1 MATQTMTMVEE
12 ETKIRKLSD
21 KVNSEGEG
29 EGDEPVDEPDSSKP
43 NNNGVLLGA
52 QRIMNTQYSQTLE
65 QSQENLEEMM
75 PQQGNVMGV
84 GGGVGDDAVDV
95 TYSTKPD
102 NQNYNLGSIG
112 FQTNTTGF
120 QASTTEFATTSST
133 TGSIMG
139 VGGGVGDNA
148 VDVTYSTK
156 PDNKFAKVR
165 SITTK
170 TTTTSGYG
178 VGFGQ
183 NISST
188 QVSTGGTVMGIGGGV
203 EDQAVDVTYSTK
215 PDNAG
220 IKFGREQIASIATT
234 TTSVTGED
242 ISNLDIYNRATI
254 LQDKVQHIIQK
265 EIQPIIKTVYKPII
279 QKEIQPKYN
288 LLLKEK
294 FNQL

>member
-1 MATQTMTMVEE
+1 
-12 ETKIRKLSD
+12 
-21 KVNSEGEG
+21 
-29 EGDEPVDEPDSSKP
+29 
-43 NNNGVLLGA
+43 
-52 QRIMNTQYSQTLE
+52 MNTQYSQTFE
-65 QSQENLEEMM
+65 QPQENLEEMIS
-75 PQQGNVMGV
+75 QQENVMGV
-84 GGGVGDDAVDV
+84 GGGVGDDAVDI

-102 NQNYNLGSIG
+102 NPNYNVGSFG
-112 FQTNTTGF
+112 FQTNGAEFQTSSTGFQTTGF
-120 QASTTEFATTSST
+120 QTSTTEFATSSSA

-165 SITTK
+165 TITTK
-170 TTTTSGYG
+170 TTTTGGYG

-183 NISST
+183 NTST
-188 QVSTGGTVMGIGGGV
+188 TQISTGGTVMGVGGGV

-215 PDNAG
+215 PDNVG

-265 EIQPIIKTVYKPII
+265 
-279 QKEIQPKYN
+279 
-288 LLLKEK
+288 
-294 FNQL
+294 